1 MYKAIGVGIG
11 YIASG
16 LVAVVV
22 LRFIMDINIS
32 PAVVAGIM
40 AAMVIPASY
49 HAYNMGKKDGM
60 SAAQKVEQDRTDGGE
75 ES

>member
-16 LVAVVV
+16 LAAIVV
-22 LRFIMDINIS
+22 LRLIMDINIS

-49 HAYNMGKKDGM
+49 RAYNMGKKDGM
-60 SAAQKVEQDRTDGGE
+60 SAAQEVEQDRIDGGE

>member
-16 LVAVVV
+16 LAAIVV
-22 LRFIMDINIS
+22 LRLIMDINIS

-49 HAYNMGKKDGM
+49 RAYNMGKKDGM
-60 SAAQKVEQDRTDGGE
+60 SAAQQVEQDRTDGGE

>member
-11 YIASG
+11 HVATG
-16 LVAVVV
+16 LVVIIV
-22 LRFIMDINIS
+22 LRLIDINIS

-60 SAAQKVEQDRTDGGE
+60 SAAQEVEQDRTDRGE